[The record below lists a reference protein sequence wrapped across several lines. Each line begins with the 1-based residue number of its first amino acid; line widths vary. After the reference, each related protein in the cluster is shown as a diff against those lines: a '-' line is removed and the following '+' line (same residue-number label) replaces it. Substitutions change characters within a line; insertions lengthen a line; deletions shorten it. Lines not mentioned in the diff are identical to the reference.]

1 MSQKTRVERGSAV
14 LVSRVVDSVRLD
26 LNSSPPLDV
35 WVIVFFFLYLFQN
48 LTVLSFSRQSR
59 DVPRVHV

>member
-26 LNSSPPLDV
+26 LNSSPLDV
-35 WVIVFFFLYLFQN
+35 WVIVFFVFISKFN
-48 LTVLSFSRQSR
+48 SIVF
-59 DVPRVHV
+59 